1 MKKYLLLFITAALTI
16 LSSCRGEDGQD
27 GRDAENIEAAVI
39 ELTNVNFLPNSFAIL
54 YTFDQQILASDHV
67 LVYRLS
73 ASTPQGDDVW
83 QLLPQNYYFDD
94 GTFNFGYNFDFTAFD
109 VNVFI
114 DGNDLI
120 TLENVFTQN
129 QILRIVVV
137 PGRFARYASADY
149 GIDYTDYNAVIRS
162 LGLEG
167 KPVKKIK
174 L

>member
-1 MKKYLLLFITAALTI
+1 MKKYVLLFVTAALTF
-16 LSSCRGEDGQD
+16 LSGCRGEDGQD
-27 GRDAENIEAAVI
+27 GRNAENIEAAVI
-39 ELTNVNFLPNSFAIL
+39 ELENVDFIPNSFAIL
-54 YTFDQQILASDHV
+54 YTFDQAILDSDQV

-73 ASTPQGDDVW
+73 ASTQEGADVW

-94 GTFNFGYNFDFTAFD
+94 GTFNFGYNYDFTKFD

-114 DGNDLI
+114 DGNDLN
-120 TLENVFTQN
+120 TLVNQFTQD

-137 PGRFARYASADY
+137 PGYFARSANGVVD
-149 GIDYTDYNAVIRS
+149 TTNYNAVIKS

-167 KPVKKIK
+167 KPVKKVK

>member
-1 MKKYLLLFITAALTI
+1 MKKVLLLFVTAALTL
-16 LSSCRGEDGQD
+16 LSGCRGEDG
-27 GRDAENIEAAVI
+27 RDAVNIEAAVI
-39 ELTNVNFLPNSFAIL
+39 ELTNVNFIPNSFAIL
-54 YTFDQQILASDHV
+54 YSFNQPILASDQV

-94 GTFNFGYNFDFTAFD
+94 GTFNFGYNYDFTRFD

-114 DGNDLI
+114 DGYDLN
-120 TLENVFTQN
+120 TLTNQFTQN

-137 PGRFARYASADY
+137 PGYFARYASAESV
-149 GIDYTDYNAVIRS
+149 IDYKDYNAVVKA

-167 KPVKKIK
+167 KTVKSVK